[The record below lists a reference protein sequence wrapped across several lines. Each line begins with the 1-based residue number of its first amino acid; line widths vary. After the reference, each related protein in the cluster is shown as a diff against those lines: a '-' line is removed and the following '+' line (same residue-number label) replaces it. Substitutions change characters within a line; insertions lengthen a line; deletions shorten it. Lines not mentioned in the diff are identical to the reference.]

1 MAHGTGGTVTP
12 ASGWRN
18 AGAAISINAMPATGY
33 SFTNWAG
40 SGTGSF
46 SGTNNRLQLQW
57 ADPSQ
62 KRRPSLIIDAD
73 TCGVTDR
80 SALVSNTKDSFNTGK
95 TDFSS
100 LGRALELRIELN
112 RSLEMFFGHL
122 VHSEIFQPKAE
133 HPMKKRIV
141 RSELIG

>member
-33 SFTNWAG
+33 SFTNGLGAERAHFLG
-40 SGTGSF
+40 RTI
-46 SGTNNRLQLQW
+46 RLQLQW

-62 KRRPSLIIDAD
+62 KRRPSLIIDAN

-100 LGRALELRIELN
+100 LGRALELRI
-112 RSLEMFFGHL
+112 
-122 VHSEIFQPKAE
+122 
-133 HPMKKRIV
+133 
-141 RSELIG
+141 

>member
-1 MAHGTGGTVTP
+1 MPCRLPVIASPIGLGAERAHFLGRT
-12 ASGWRN
+12 
-18 AGAAISINAMPATGY
+18 I
-33 SFTNWAG
+33 
-40 SGTGSF
+40 
-46 SGTNNRLQLQW
+46 RLQLQW

-62 KRRPSLIIDAD
+62 KRRPSLIIDAN

-80 SALVSNTKDSFNTGK
+80 SALVSNTKDSFNTVK